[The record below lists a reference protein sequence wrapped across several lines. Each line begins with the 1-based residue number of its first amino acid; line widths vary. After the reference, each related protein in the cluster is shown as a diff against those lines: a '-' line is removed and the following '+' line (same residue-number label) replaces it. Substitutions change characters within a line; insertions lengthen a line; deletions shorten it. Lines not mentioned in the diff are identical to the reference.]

1 MSFAFRRKYYISSGY
16 DTRALERWRWQSKR
30 NSNSCCSSTGNS
42 RWEEQTGNTH
52 DDNSTQGTTIAVVTQ
67 GTSRGEEQTG
77 NSHDDNFTQGATA
90 EIVVNGN
97 NYFEEET
104 GDNLSDLTKYGM

>member
-1 MSFAFRRKYYISSGY
+1 MHLGGSNISAVDMTHVLLKDDDDSP
-16 DTRALERWRWQSKR
+16 TEIATVAVVAQ
-30 NSNSCCSSTGNS
+30 GNS

-52 DDNSTQGTTIAVVTQ
+52 DDNS
-67 GTSRGEEQTG
+67 
-77 NSHDDNFTQGATA
+77 TQGATA

>member
-1 MSFAFRRKYYISSGY
+1 LHLGGSTISAVDIMHVLLQDADDSPTETATIAVVTQG
-16 DTRALERWRWQSKR
+16 TR
-30 NSNSCCSSTGNS
+30 
-42 RWEEQTGNTH
+42 RWEEQTGNTY
-52 DDNSTQGTTIAVVTQ
+52 DDNYTQGTTVAVVTH

-77 NSHDDNFTQGATA
+77 NTHDANYTQGATT

-97 NYFEEET
+97 NYFKEET